1 MFLHYHFEGI
11 QSENCLQLLVV
22 IHIKYYEFNMF
33 AKEKNNKKIF
43 IHVLL
48 KNMTFRIINKSTALK
63 FMTFFLDCT

>member
-1 MFLHYHFEGI
+1 MFLHYYFEGI
-11 QSENCLQLLVV
+11 QRENCLQLLVV
-22 IHIKYYEFNMF
+22 IHIKYYEFNML
-33 AKEKNNKKIF
+33 AKEKNNKKNF